1 MCLTLAG
8 YCSCQQNVA
17 AERIQQERINND
29 QKDPKEGKK
38 GRGLCHKHIWT
49 AQEYSSSFIASA
61 LYQGKEY
68 IQKVTFLI

>member
-17 AERIQQERINND
+17 AERIQQERIHNV

-38 GRGLCHKHIWT
+38 GEGFATSVFGLFKAFKQFHCPR
-49 AQEYSSSFIASA
+49 
-61 LYQGKEY
+61 LQGKEH
-68 IQKVTFLI
+68 IQKVTF